1 MGVGVGM
8 GVDMSVGGGE
18 GKGEGKGEGEGG
30 HGQGQGQPV
39 VVKGGQGRIEGRGEE
54 EVAGLTQNELTSG
67 SGTGASTGTGPS
79 PFVHALLWWSP
90 RVCSGLFLVLMLI
103 WLCGTKTTPGEGGF
117 NNNATIATTRKM
129 TVFAWHALFMT
140 LFAVVFTNEA
150 VLSFVAPWSEY
161 FPRVGGSGVGGMAAR
176 IMHVICHVLG
186 IKTNLS
192 SLFLSFPLLPPL
204 LPPLPSYN
212 DPF

>member
-1 MGVGVGM
+1 MGVGV

-18 GKGEGKGEGEGG
+18 GGE
-30 HGQGQGQPV
+30 GQGQPV

-54 EVAGLTQNELTSG
+54 EVTGLTQNELTSG
-67 SGTGASTGTGPS
+67 SGTSASTGPS
-79 PFVHALLWWSP
+79 AFVHTLLWWSP

-117 NNNATIATTRKM
+117 NNANTATTRKM

-161 FPRVGGSGVGGMAAR
+161 LPRVGGSGVGGMATR
-176 IMHVICHVLG
+176 IHVICHVLG

-192 SLFLSFPLLPPL
+192 SFLFSSPSFPPSSLFILLLLPSSLPRL
-204 LPPLPSYN
+204 LTPPLPLSL
-212 DPF
+212 